1 MYDDDAI
8 RPLISGE
15 FNNWEPLRMLRVDEF
30 AQSLDAEGRD
40 QAQDYFD
47 VLRDTRELDP
57 ALKTKRFSCLPGSEQ
72 NLY

>member
-1 MYDDDAI
+1 
-8 RPLISGE
+8 
-15 FNNWEPLRMLRVDEF
+15 MLRVDEF